1 VTIDAERDSTTDQHR
16 FAAERLDPRVWR
28 VAAVVFLGPLMTQ
41 MDSTVVNVSLSA
53 IRQDLHA
60 SIDSVQ
66 WIISGYL
73 LALALTL
80 PLNAWLVDR
89 VGAKRLYLGCFS
101 AFTLASVLCGMQTTM
116 NGLIW
121 ARVIQGMA
129 GGLLTPMTQMMLA
142 RAAGRHMA
150 RVMGY
155 TAMPI
160 LVAPL
165 LGPVVAGA
173 ILKYAGWPWLFYIN
187 LPIGIVAVFIAGVLL
202 PGDHAAGQNRPFDL
216 SGFLLISP
224 GLASLLYGLDHASQ
238 REGVLSLLSGVFL
251 MGAFVWHAIRKDTA
265 ALIDL
270 RLFANRVF
278 ATATTTQF
286 LSNGATYA
294 GQMIVPLFLIAGCGM
309 SAAKAGWMLAPM
321 GLGMMCIY
329 PLLGFLTD
337 RFGCR
342 AVSAG
347 GTLVAILATLP
358 FLWMIET
365 RLSPT
370 LLVIA
375 LFARGAGQ
383 GAIGVPLVSA
393 AYAAVP
399 REQLALATTA
409 SNIVQRLGGPIGTTI
424 MAIVLSFSATRF
436 PASGPRAFMMAFV
449 ALIGIQLIL
458 LSSAARLPIR
468 IHSNSPL
475 GRN

>member
-1 VTIDAERDSTTDQHR
+1 VTIDAERDSTTDQV
-16 FAAERLDPRVWR
+16 AADRPDPRVWR

-41 MDSTVVNVSLSA
+41 MDSTVVNVSLST

-80 PLNAWLVDR
+80 PLNAWLVGR

-101 AFTLASVLCGMQTTM
+101 AFTLASVLCGMQTSM

-155 TAMPI
+155 TAMPVLI
-160 LVAPL
+160 APL

-173 ILKYAGWPWLFYIN
+173 VLKYAAWPWLFYIN
-187 LPIGIVAVFIAGVLL
+187 LPIGIVAVFIAAVLL

-224 GLASLLYGLDHASQ
+224 GLASLLYGLDHATQ
-238 REGVLSLLSGVFL
+238 RQGVLFLLSGIIL
-251 MGAFVWHAIRKDTA
+251 MAAFVWHAIRKDTA

-347 GTLVAILATLP
+347 GTLVVILTTLP

-365 RLSPT
+365 RLSLT

-424 MAIVLSFSATRF
+424 MAIVLSHPRT
-436 PASGPRAFMMAFV
+436 SGPRAFTMAFA
-449 ALIGIQLIL
+449 ALIGMQLVL